1 MPSYNVTVP
10 HALGRETARTRVSEF
25 LDGVQRQY
33 AQHVRDVQGEWAG
46 DTLRFSFIAVSFPI
60 RGTLVIEEA
69 QAVVSG
75 SLPLAA
81 ALFRGQIE
89 RSIRDELSRLLA

>member
-1 MPSYNVTVP
+1 MPAYNVSVP
-10 HALGRETARTRVSEF
+10 HALGRETARARVSDF
-25 LDGVQRQY
+25 LIDVQREY

-46 DTLRFSFIAVSFPI
+46 DTLSFSFVAVTFAV

-89 RSIRDELSRLLA
+89 RSIRDELARLLA